1 MGIIPSSVLFR
12 IKDIL
17 LIFNIQNNY
26 FSRKHKG
33 DKTTPTTKDIQSNIF
48 WIIYVSKTFQVDCPL
63 LNGFN

>member
-12 IKDIL
+12 TKDIL

-33 DKTTPTTKDIQSNIF
+33 DETAPTTK
-48 WIIYVSKTFQVDCPL
+48 
-63 LNGFN
+63 